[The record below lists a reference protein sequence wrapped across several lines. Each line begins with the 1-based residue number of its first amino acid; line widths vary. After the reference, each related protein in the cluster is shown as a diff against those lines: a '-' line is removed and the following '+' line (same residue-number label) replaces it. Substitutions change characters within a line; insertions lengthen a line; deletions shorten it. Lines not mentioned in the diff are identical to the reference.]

1 VFALLIAAV
10 GSGVRYQ
17 RALAAERASAQ
28 AAENARWLGQG
39 QKNPHSAAHYGLYAF
54 KPASPLTAI
63 DQGIE
68 PFVGV
73 SVRLEAH
80 TMNDF
85 MHRPAQDGT
94 ALARFGELTAALTL
108 QVLLPLLIVLFAFGA
123 FSAERE
129 RGTLRQLLA
138 SYAHDDATI
147 TKDTNV
153 NLIGKRVV
161 NVPRDTASF
170 WSTNELQTG
179 DLAGLKFGGGLLQ
192 TDNRLVNNANLFFLP
207 GYVRYDA
214 VVSYRLK
221 SWRVA
226 LNIQNLTDKK
236 YFDSAGGVFHPM
248 APRQFFLNLAYTF

>member
-1 VFALLIAAV
+1 MARPSHVSAN
-10 GSGVRYQ
+10 SPPPSRCKSSS
-17 RALAAERASAQ
+17 RSSSCSSPSEPSPPSAS
-28 AAENARWLGQG
+28 
-39 QKNPHSAAHYGLYAF
+39 
-54 KPASPLTAI
+54 
-63 DQGIE
+63 
-68 PFVGV
+68 
-73 SVRLEAH
+73 
-80 TMNDF
+80 
-85 MHRPAQDGT
+85 
-94 ALARFGELTAALTL
+94 
-108 QVLLPLLIVLFAFGA
+108 
-123 FSAERE
+123 
-129 RGTLRQLLA
+129 A

-207 GYVRYDA
+207 SYVRYDA